1 MTQGVRFFFGRE
13 MHTRLKLAG
22 LADHPLRERLNSE
35 FHARLPIPL
44 VSPLIVS
51 HLVFKHDGLTASL
64 ERENLARLCQS
75 SVCQSVESSDT
86 HLMLDAGSFR
96 LRWELHTEFSSY
108 TFFRQLVAGE
118 PLSVDSTALDGIL
131 PDWLAAIPGQLI
143 VATHVELRSVTEM
156 TPESVTEGFSP
167 TGRQMVAVQVAD
179 GAAWVFTDF
188 MFDNGFSR
196 FLVLDTSMTQR
207 QAGRAVQR
215 LVEIETYRMMAL
227 LGLPVAKD
235 VGRWLSG
242 AEKDLAELMDHIGQA
257 RSPEDERAVLAS
269 LSKLAAD
276 VEHSVARTTFRFG
289 ASRAYHSLVMQRI
302 EDLRELRISGFPT
315 LNEFMQRRL
324 LPAMDT
330 CAAMARR
337 QDDLSGRVARN
348 SQLLRT
354 RVDIELERQNQELL
368 AQMNNRAKLQLRLQ
382 ETVEGLSVVA
392 ITYYGSQL
400 VQYLAKGGKYLI
412 PGLSPEVATA
422 LSIPLIA
429 IFSMLGIRRM
439 RKTLAKEEAEG
450 H

>member
-1 MTQGVRFFFGRE
+1 
-13 MHTRLKLAG
+13 MHATLNARLKLAG
-22 LADHPLRERLNSE
+22 LEEHPLRERLNSE

-51 HLVFKHDGLTASL
+51 HLVFKHEGVSAQL
-64 ERENLARLCQS
+64 ERDNLTRLCQS
-75 SVCQSVESSDT
+75 SVCQSIESSDA
-86 HLMLDAGSFR
+86 HLMLDAGSYR

-108 TFFRQLVAGE
+108 SFFRSLVPGE
-118 PLSVDSTALDGIL
+118 PHNLDSTALDAIL
-131 PDWLAAIPGQLI
+131 PEWLAAIPGQLI
-143 VATHVELRSVTEM
+143 VATHVELRSTDEMSPEAVTA
-156 TPESVTEGFSP
+156 GFSS

-196 FLVLDTSMTQR
+196 FLVLDASMTQR

-215 LVEIETYRMMAL
+215 LVEIETYRLMAL
-227 LGLPVAKD
+227 LGLPVAKE

-242 AEKDLAELMDHIGQA
+242 AEKQLAELMDTIGQA
-257 RSPEDERAVLAS
+257 RSPDDERAVLAR
-269 LSKLAAD
+269 LSTLAAE
-276 VEHSVARTTFRFG
+276 VEHSVARTTFRF
-289 ASRAYHSLVMQRI
+289 AAARAYYSLVMQRI
-302 EDLRELRISGFPT
+302 EDLRELRVSGFPT

-330 CAAMARR
+330 CTAMARR

-354 RVDIELERQNQELL
+354 RVEIELERQNQELL

-400 VQYLAKGGKYLI
+400 VHYLAKGAKYWL
-412 PGLSPEVATA
+412 PSLSPEIATA

-429 IFSMLGIRRM
+429 LLSLFGIKRM
-439 RKTLAKEEAEG
+439 RKALAQEASSG

>member
-1 MTQGVRFFFGRE
+1 
-13 MHTRLKLAG
+13 MHATLHARLKLAG
-22 LADHPLRERLNSE
+22 LEDHPLRERLNSE

-51 HLVFKHDGLTASL
+51 HLVFKHEGLSVQD
-64 ERENLARLCQS
+64 ERDNLTRLCQS
-75 SVCQSVESSDT
+75 SVCQSIESSDT
-86 HLMLDAGSFR
+86 HLMLDAGSYR

-108 TFFRQLVAGE
+108 TFFRPLAVGE
-118 PLSVDSTALDGIL
+118 PHNLDSTALDAIL
-131 PDWLAAIPGQLI
+131 PEWLAAIPGQLI
-143 VATHVELRSVTEM
+143 VATHVELRSTAEM
-156 TPESVTEGFSP
+156 SPESVTAGFPS

-196 FLVLDTSMTQR
+196 FLVLDASMTQR

-215 LVEIETYRMMAL
+215 LVEIETYRLMAL
-227 LGLPVAKD
+227 LGLPVAKE

-242 AEKDLAELMDHIGQA
+242 AEKQLAELMDHIGQA
-257 RSPEDERAVLAS
+257 RTPDDERAVLAR
-269 LSKLAAD
+269 LSTLAAE

-289 ASRAYHSLVMQRI
+289 ASRAYYSLVMQRI
-302 EDLRELRISGFPT
+302 EDLRELRVSGFPT

-400 VQYLAKGGKYLI
+400 VHYLAKGAKYWLS
-412 PGLSPEVATA
+412 GLSPEMATA
-422 LSIPLIA
+422 VAIPLIA
-429 IFSMLGIRRM
+429 LLSLFGLKRM
-439 RKTLAKEEAEG
+439 RKALAQEEASG

>member
-1 MTQGVRFFFGRE
+1 
-13 MHTRLKLAG
+13 MHATLHARLKLAG
-22 LADHPLRERLNSE
+22 LEDHPLRERLNSE
-35 FHARLPIPL
+35 FHARLPTPL

-51 HLVFKHDGLTASL
+51 HLVFKHEGLNAQD
-64 ERENLARLCQS
+64 ERDNLTRLCQT
-75 SVCQSVESSDT
+75 SVCQSIESSDT
-86 HLMLDAGSFR
+86 HLMLDAGSYR
-96 LRWELHTEFSSY
+96 MRWELHTEFSSY
-108 TFFRQLVAGE
+108 TFTRPLAVGE
-118 PLSVDSTALDGIL
+118 PHNLDSTALNAIL
-131 PDWLAAIPGQLI
+131 PEWLAAIPGQLI
-143 VATHVELRSVTEM
+143 VATHVELRSTAEM
-156 TPESVTEGFSP
+156 SPESVTAGFPS

-196 FLVLDTSMTQR
+196 FLVLDASMTQR

-227 LGLPVAKD
+227 LGLPVAKE
-235 VGRWLSG
+235 VGRWLNG
-242 AEKDLAELMDHIGQA
+242 AENELAELMDHIGQA

-269 LSKLAAD
+269 LSKLAAE
-276 VEHSVARTTFRFG
+276 VEHSVARTTFRF
-289 ASRAYHSLVMQRI
+289 AAAHAYHSLVMQRI
-302 EDLRELRISGFPT
+302 DDLRERRLSGFPT

-400 VQYLAKGGKYLI
+400 VHYLAKGAKYWL
-412 PGLSPEVATA
+412 PGLSPEMATA
-422 LSIPLIA
+422 VSIPLIA
-429 IFSMLGIRRM
+429 LFSLFGLKRM
-439 RKTLAKEEAEG
+439 RKALAQEEASG